1 MSTKTVKAWYFT
13 PENKGIKVIDIP
25 QELEL
30 ENIYSLLQCELF
42 ERQSFEDKVSGLAF
56 AILMD
61 DEGLLKK
68 RTYNECASKCL
79 GRIKLNWGNMSGGSY
94 AHLDGK
100 YLVVC
105 ESEMD
110 NLVDM
115 PSFMT
120 PKLLIERFNS
130 SIRDIQKFYEKF
142 NVL

>member
-1 MSTKTVKAWYFT
+1 MNTVKAWYFT
-13 PENKGIKVIDIP
+13 PENKGIKVIDVP

-30 ENIYSLLQCELF
+30 ENIYSLLDCELF
-42 ERQSFEDKVSGLAF
+42 ERQAFVDKVSGLTF
-56 AILMD
+56 SILMD
-61 DEGLLKK
+61 EEGLLKK
-68 RTYNECASKCL
+68 RTYNECASKSL
-79 GRIKLNWGNMSGGSY
+79 GRVKLNWGNISGGSY

-105 ESEMD
+105 ERKQD
-110 NLVDM
+110 NLIDM